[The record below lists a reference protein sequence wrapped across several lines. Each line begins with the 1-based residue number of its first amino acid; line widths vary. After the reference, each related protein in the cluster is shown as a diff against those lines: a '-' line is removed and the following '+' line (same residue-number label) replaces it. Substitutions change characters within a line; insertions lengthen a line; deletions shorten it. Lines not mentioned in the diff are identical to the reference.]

1 MLPTAGYFKTIPCPY
16 FIDNGNCTRA
26 FCHYKHDTLLI
37 QPKIEPTANIKVGK
51 SVQYSKA
58 LKSYHSYL
66 HFFLEIKQEKEDNVV
81 SYNPTPLSILR
92 QRREPSP
99 TPPPVPAYQPTP
111 ITQIKEEQEFES
123 KMNIVSSIIASEN
136 NVPKFESHRKSTDSS
151 SSGTKSSSK
160 SKEKSSSSKSHKSSS
175 RDKSSSKEKSS
186 KDRSSKS
193 SKDHRHSSSSE
204 SDRKLSKSDDKHKS
218 KSKHKS
224 HKDSKDRKRSTSSS
238 DESKGSKRAKTEK
251 DHKNGHHEE
260 DVPDSVLAF
269 LDAMDDIDKKLGK
282 DSKPSSKRS
291 SSPVKKIVKED
302 ASFLSEISRPD
313 KVLAKKAKE
322 AAPRSPTKSSH
333 SESGK
338 GRIRISSVQSS
349 ESGLTSAMI
358 ARRTQPNN
366 PVRAML
372 NRVNKARM
380 ASQTRDIEDQL
391 SALTGEEPM
400 PSTSSGSSGKIVLT
414 GSHYLLAI
422 L

>member
-1 MLPTAGYFKTIPCPY
+1 M
-16 FIDNGNCTRA
+16 
-26 FCHYKHDTLLI
+26 
-37 QPKIEPTANIKVGK
+37 
-51 SVQYSKA
+51 
-58 LKSYHSYL
+58 
-66 HFFLEIKQEKEDNVV
+66 
-81 SYNPTPLSILR
+81 R

-224 HKDSKDRKRSTSSS
+224 HKDSKDSKDRKRSTSSS

-414 GSHYLLAI
+414 GRHYLLAI